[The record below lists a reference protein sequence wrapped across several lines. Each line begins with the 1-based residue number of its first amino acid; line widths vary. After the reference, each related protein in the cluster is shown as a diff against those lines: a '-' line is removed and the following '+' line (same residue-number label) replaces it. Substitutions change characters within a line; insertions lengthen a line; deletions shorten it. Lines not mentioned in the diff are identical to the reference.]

1 MIWFQSVENEKKK
14 KKKKKNV
21 LLFCIGREIG
31 SQVFYR
37 RVGNKEE
44 L

>member
-14 KKKKKNV
+14 KKKKNL
-21 LLFCIGREIG
+21 LLFCIVREIG